1 MRRAGMNSKH
11 RDDKVFRT
19 SSPLEPSMSFSEL
32 RHLRLPSTNR
42 GARRGAPHCRSERI
56 DTDDVVLLWPPRQD
70 PSQQNLPAAPPR
82 SAWRA
87 FVRSVSTALLSFSDI
102 LSALLC
108 WITAQFLAGCADY
121 AQAMSL
127 VPVTVEEAVEIAEPS
142 KPAPCADSATV
153 RASRP
158 APTLQVLRAH
168 EPPRRE
174 IESGARGA
182 P

>member
-1 MRRAGMNSKH
+1 
-11 RDDKVFRT
+11 
-19 SSPLEPSMSFSEL
+19 MSFSEL

-42 GARRGAPHCRSERI
+42 GARRGGPHCCSERV
-56 DTDDVVLLWPPRQD
+56 DTDRVVLLWSPRQD
-70 PSQQNLPAAPPR
+70 PSQQSPPTAPPR

-127 VPVTVEEAVEIAEPS
+127 VPVTPDEAAEIAEPG
-142 KPAPCADSATV
+142 KPAPCADSKRA

-158 APTLQVLRAH
+158 APTLQLLQAP
-168 EPPRRE
+168 ETPRCE